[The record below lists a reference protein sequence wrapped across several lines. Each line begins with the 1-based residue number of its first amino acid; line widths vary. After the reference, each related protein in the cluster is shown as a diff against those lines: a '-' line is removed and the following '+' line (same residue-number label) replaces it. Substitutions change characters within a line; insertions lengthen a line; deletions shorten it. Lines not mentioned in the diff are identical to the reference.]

1 MDKSELYCEH
11 KIKERGSEMK
21 PGEKITKML
30 LEVIADKAV
39 KSSVKSAN
47 SACMLWQ
54 NQPKETD
61 KIKKL
66 RKF

>member
-1 MDKSELYCEH
+1 
-11 KIKERGSEMK
+11 MK

>member
-1 MDKSELYCEH
+1 MNFSK
-11 KIKERGSEMK
+11 KIKKG
-21 PGEKITKML
+21 ILVTL
-30 LEVIADKAV
+30 H
-39 KSSVKSAN
+39 SVATN
-47 SACMLWQ
+47 SAKKGANTACLLWQ

>member
-1 MDKSELYCEH
+1 M
-11 KIKERGSEMK
+11 KISGKV
-21 PGEKITKML
+21 TKKL
-30 LEVIADKAV
+30 LEVVADKAV